1 MRHILLVTSLSISLP
16 ALAQEAPR
24 VLFCSGPCFAVDAT
38 GTRTPVTKGSPI
50 APGQRL
56 ETGPGAYLQVK
67 MERVGLGLGEN
78 TRLRFDRGAL
88 VLDQGRMRAVTG
100 IGTGVVRPPQIRT
113 PDGDLALG
121 AGDIEIKKT
130 AAPGTLV
137 KVNAGDAVLR
147 SSAGEIKLPNEGVQ
161 SLQGGR
167 LSVAPSTVGREMVLA
182 TVNRSETS
190 VPGAPSSAKPP
201 IVRPI
206 VVATSLPPVL
216 RVIPDVLRPN
226 PINSPLP
233 PLVTRVMNTSLTDP
247 TTGTTAKLTDFV
259 RTTALTP
266 PTTPTVTTL
275 TTTPKVIAPI
285 ITTPTLRPRTGTT
298 FVIR

>member
-1 MRHILLVTSLSISLP
+1 MSHSMRHTLLAASLAAFSLP
-16 ALAQEAPR
+16 TLAQDAPR
-24 VLFCSGPCFAVDAT
+24 VLFCSGPCFAVDAA

-67 MERVGLGLGEN
+67 ADRVGLGLGEN
-78 TRLRFDRGAL
+78 TRLRFDRGTL
-88 VLDQGRMRAVTG
+88 VLDEGRMRAVTG

-130 AAPGTLV
+130 TAPGTLV

-147 SSAGEIKLPNEGVQ
+147 STAGEFKLPNEGVQ

-167 LSVAPSTVGREMVLA
+167 FVLA
-182 TVNRSETS
+182 PPTRSQEL
-190 VPGAPSSAKPP
+190 
-201 IVRPI
+201 
-206 VVATSLPPVL
+206 VVAAPRRDLPGTQTPRTPLATPIPIGPIAGLPPRLSPLSLPP
-216 RVIPDVLRPN
+216 PP
-226 PINSPLP
+226 PPSLP

-247 TTGTTAKLTDFV
+247 TTGTTATLTDFV
-259 RTTALTP
+259 RTTALAP
-266 PTTPTVTTL
+266 PTTTVTTL
-275 TTTPKVIAPI
+275 TTTKVIAPI
-285 ITTPTLRPRTGTT
+285 TTTTTFRPRTGTT

>member
-1 MRHILLVTSLSISLP
+1 MRHTLLAASLAAFSLP
-16 ALAQEAPR
+16 TLAQDAPR
-24 VLFCSGPCFAVDAT
+24 VLFCSGPCFAVDAA

-67 MERVGLGLGEN
+67 ADRVGLGLGEN
-78 TRLRFDRGAL
+78 TRLRFDRGTL
-88 VLDQGRMRAVTG
+88 ILDEGRMRAVTG

-121 AGDIEIKKT
+121 SGDIEIKKT

-147 SSAGEIKLPNEGVQ
+147 SGAGEFKLPTEGVQ

-167 LSVAPSTVGREMVLA
+167 FVLAPPTRGQELVVAPPRRDLPGTPAPRTPLA
-182 TVNRSETS
+182 TP
-190 VPGAPSSAKPP
+190 VPLGP
-201 IVRPI
+201 IALGPRLSIP
-206 VVATSLPPVL
+206 LPP
-216 RVIPDVLRPN
+216 PP
-226 PINSPLP
+226 PAPLP
-233 PLVTRVMNTSLTDP
+233 PLMQTKMNESLKDP
-247 TTGTTAKLTDFV
+247 TTGQIATPITFIRQEVLAPPPAGTIRTFTPITTA
-259 RTTALTP
+259 P
-266 PTTPTVTTL
+266 PTTP
-275 TTTPKVIAPI
+275 
-285 ITTPTLRPRTGTT
+285 ITTFRPRTGTT